1 LVGINNSVVT
11 DSYWDGH
18 TTGMTASGV
27 GNNTGTF
34 TATEVNG
41 DWNATPDAY
50 NEATYADL
58 DFSNGWFIAEGSS
71 RPMLRGFLDGGN
83 ISNLYQL
90 QGMAAD
96 LAGDYTLTQNIDASA
111 TASTDNA
118 DVWGG
123 RGFAPVGVIGDE
135 FTGSLN
141 GGGFA
146 ITDLT
151 INRADQMLVGLFG
164 HMSGSI
170 TQLTFVN
177 ADITG
182 NDMVGVLAGG
192 TDGGS
197 VDTVSVSGVINGQG
211 AVGALVGI
219 NAGSIAKSYSTATV
233 NGSQHVGGLVGIN
246 LLGVIEDSFATG
258 AVTVTGANAGGL
270 VGLNIGEI
278 NTSYASGLVT
288 GTAGTQGGLI
298 GENDAIGT
306 VTNSAFDAFTSGQ
319 TDAIGADANAQTV
332 SALSGDWANS
342 PDAYNAS
349 SYTGFNF
356 ANTWFIADGSS
367 RPMLRS
373 FLSGSGEVHN
383 LYDLQGMAADLTGSY
398 TLMAGI
404 DASDTASIDNADVW
418 GGRGFAPVGNVTTAF
433 NGSLNGNGFM
443 INDLTINRADQN
455 YVGLIGNAGA
465 GSNLSNL
472 KLFANVV
479 GADQT
484 GLLAGANAGTISNAL
499 IGGEVTGN
507 NAVGGVVGLNEG
519 TINTSMHVGFFS
531 GQVKGDTR
539 VGGLAGENTGTIQN
553 SATQSTVVGL
563 NAATQI
569 GGLVGFNNGGQV
581 VQSYTIGDA
590 TGNSEIGALVGDNT
604 GALTNLFWEDS
615 ATADG
620 VGNGD
625 TSGASSLTFTE
636 MTDIASFASWG
647 NDIDAEGGTGAVWR
661 IYDGQM
667 IPLLRSQLTEIEVTA
682 YDDHKVYDGAAYDG
696 LHDINGSTGGGVR
709 YGNSYA
715 EFVAVFGEDDVPY
728 DGFDSL
734 ESQRLEYVGDSQ
746 GAVNAGTYDITPSEL
761 MSGLEGF
768 DIVYNDGVLTIAQAV
783 VSVTVTVDD
792 ASKEYGNADPTFSWG
807 VTSGSLGSG
816 DSLTGSLSR
825 APGENV
831 GNYAITGN
839 VTGDLASSNYNVTL
853 VDGVFTI
860 TPRAISV
867 NIADLEKI
875 YGNDDPSFTWTVTGG
890 SLAAGDELSGTL
902 TRVPGENVGSYAI
915 TGALEGDLA
924 SNNYTV
930 SVDDGVLIIT
940 PRSLVISADDLAKI
954 YGQDDPD
961 LTWSQ
966 GGNLADG
973 DTLTVTLSRT
983 EGQDVGNYS
992 ITPEVSGD
1000 VLSDNYNLSINNGA
1014 LQITPAALT
1023 VSADDIQSYWDL
1035 LPPFSA
1041 TLDGL
1046 ANGDTQEDV
1055 FGDSLVV
1062 NSNLTLPIPGDYILT
1077 PMATLASNNYNVTFS
1092 DGVLTLLSSNP
1103 GNGYG
1108 DGLTSTQLPAREA
1121 LGREKRANI
1130 FEGRDL
1136 LDGALDE
1143 ISLGVYQDG
1152 VRLPNELLASI
1163 GLPMPRAVLFANNSD
1178 KVDDMYVEMLQ
1189 NFVAKLARFPEY
1201 NLLVE
1206 GHTSHTGPR
1215 LLNEKLARKRAMA
1228 VYNILVDLGIEPARL
1243 GTKGFSWTRPV
1254 ADNNTLEGQA
1264 LNRRTE
1270 IIPDK
1275 PNSDRDA
1282 NSESAQ

>member
-1 LVGINNSVVT
+1 MNHIFQLIWNPASQSYCPAPETARNKRKGGGRRLALALAVATATSGAYAGPSGGTVIDGNANIDVRGKLTEILQNSQNTTIVWDSFNIKADEIVNFLQPNETSIALNRVFSADGTTINGQLNANGRVFVLDANGVLFGQDASVNVGSLVASSLDVSHNDYGHFTFSGNGKPAAVTNLGNISVADSGAVALLGGQVSNRGVIQAKLGNVALAAGNKITLDFAGDGLLNVQVDEAALNALAENHGLIQTPGGQVLMTAHASDALLQTVVNNSGVIEAQSLQQQDGKIMLLGGFNGGTVNVSGTLVASAPNDGNGGFVETSGAVVKVTSQARVNTSAANGDAGTWLVDPTDLEVSYNELGANNGVSHMHTQALQNSLAGGNVVLQTANSGSGAGDITIVDPIIWDGAGDLTLEAHGGITFNDYIHAPSGGLTLNAGSNISSGAEGHIRVGSFTLEGGDFSQINANLPVFNADDFTLNGGTFIRATGGNGTGSALQISDAFGLQGLATTPTLNAQLVNDIDASGTSGWNGGEGFSPIGDDSNGYSATFDGAGFVIDKLSINRPTEDNVALFGATSATAAIGQLGVTQSNITGGDVVGSLVGDNQGEITQSYSTASVTGNDAIGGLVGSNQGEITQSYTTGGVSGNDAVGGLVGANQGEISQSYATGAVTGVTDTGGLVGINNSVVT

-404 DASDTASIDNADVW
+404 DASDTASIDNADIW

-484 GLLAGANAGTISNAL
+484 GLLAGANAGIISNAL
-499 IGGEVTGN
+499 IGGEVIGN

-531 GQVKGDTR
+531 GQVKVDTR
-539 VGGLAGENTGTIQN
+539 V
-553 SATQSTVVGL
+553 S
-563 NAATQI
+563 
-569 GGLVGFNNGGQV
+569 
-581 VQSYTIGDA
+581 
-590 TGNSEIGALVGDNT
+590 
-604 GALTNLFWEDS
+604 
-615 ATADG
+615 G
-620 VGNGD
+620 VG
-625 TSGASSLTFTE
+625 
-636 MTDIASFASWG
+636 
-647 NDIDAEGGTGAVWR
+647 GG
-661 IYDGQM
+661 Y
-667 IPLLRSQLTEIEVTA
+667 S
-682 YDDHKVYDGAAYDG
+682 
-696 LHDINGSTGGGVR
+696 
-709 YGNSYA
+709 
-715 EFVAVFGEDDVPY
+715 
-728 DGFDSL
+728 
-734 ESQRLEYVGDSQ
+734 
-746 GAVNAGTYDITPSEL
+746 AVN
-761 MSGLEGF
+761 
-768 DIVYNDGVLTIAQAV
+768 
-783 VSVTVTVDD
+783 
-792 ASKEYGNADPTFSWG
+792 K
-807 VTSGSLGSG
+807 
-816 DSLTGSLSR
+816 
-825 APGENV
+825 
-831 GNYAITGN
+831 
-839 VTGDLASSNYNVTL
+839 
-853 VDGVFTI
+853 
-860 TPRAISV
+860 
-867 NIADLEKI
+867 
-875 YGNDDPSFTWTVTGG
+875 
-890 SLAAGDELSGTL
+890 
-902 TRVPGENVGSYAI
+902 
-915 TGALEGDLA
+915 
-924 SNNYTV
+924 
-930 SVDDGVLIIT
+930 
-940 PRSLVISADDLAKI
+940 
-954 YGQDDPD
+954 
-961 LTWSQ
+961 
-966 GGNLADG
+966 
-973 DTLTVTLSRT
+973 
-983 EGQDVGNYS
+983 
-992 ITPEVSGD
+992 
-1000 VLSDNYNLSINNGA
+1000 
-1014 LQITPAALT
+1014 
-1023 VSADDIQSYWDL
+1023 
-1035 LPPFSA
+1035 
-1041 TLDGL
+1041 
-1046 ANGDTQEDV
+1046 
-1055 FGDSLVV
+1055 
-1062 NSNLTLPIPGDYILT
+1062 
-1077 PMATLASNNYNVTFS
+1077 
-1092 DGVLTLLSSNP
+1092 
-1103 GNGYG
+1103 
-1108 DGLTSTQLPAREA
+1108 
-1121 LGREKRANI
+1121 
-1130 FEGRDL
+1130 
-1136 LDGALDE
+1136 
-1143 ISLGVYQDG
+1143 
-1152 VRLPNELLASI
+1152 
-1163 GLPMPRAVLFANNSD
+1163 
-1178 KVDDMYVEMLQ
+1178 
-1189 NFVAKLARFPEY
+1189 
-1201 NLLVE
+1201 
-1206 GHTSHTGPR
+1206 
-1215 LLNEKLARKRAMA
+1215 
-1228 VYNILVDLGIEPARL
+1228 
-1243 GTKGFSWTRPV
+1243 KG
-1254 ADNNTLEGQA
+1254 
-1264 LNRRTE
+1264 
-1270 IIPDK
+1270 
-1275 PNSDRDA
+1275 
-1282 NSESAQ
+1282 